1 MIDLMGV
8 RLPNGGNA
16 IFLTSTVSG
25 AHSDISDESLTIVYS
40 EAFAEGITV
49 AMPIEEF
56 YTLWMTCLLS
66 DYEVEDVETV
76 DLGPMH

>member
-1 MIDLMGV
+1 MGV

-16 IFLTSTVSG
+16 IFLTATIGG
-25 AHSDISDESLTIVYS
+25 AHSDITDESLTIVYTDTFS
-40 EAFAEGITV
+40 SGITV

-76 DLGPMH
+76 DLGPLH

>member
-16 IFLTSTVSG
+16 ILLTSTVGG
-25 AHSDISDESLTIVYS
+25 AHSDISDESITIVYTDT
-40 EAFAEGITV
+40 FTDGISV

-66 DYEVEDVETV
+66 DYEVEDVENV
-76 DLGPMH
+76 NLGPMH